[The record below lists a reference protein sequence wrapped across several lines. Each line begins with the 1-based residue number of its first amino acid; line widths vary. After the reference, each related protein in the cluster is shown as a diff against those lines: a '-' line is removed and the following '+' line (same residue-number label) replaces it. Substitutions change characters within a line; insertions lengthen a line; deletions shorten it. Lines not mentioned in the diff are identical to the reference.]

1 MSFIA
6 IHYVYITSWVFLASL
21 ILYLPGG
28 IRYID
33 ALLLASGAATQS
45 GQNPVD
51 LNRLHT
57 NQQLTLW
64 MVAMVTN
71 VIFVNSLLV
80 LVRLS
85 WFRKRFR
92 SVVGEAKAATRRFRD
107 ATSSTVI
114 AEYRGYGT
122 MGAEGRGGPEMQ
134 KTNHASSVM
143 CDEDGD
149 DDDIEQPR
157 TSTPRPI
164 NQIAASSAGPHITF
178 DVASQQ
184 QHREQQQQRHR
195 RASDSYNSTN
205 HQKAIIS
212 SLPPLTWET
221 SIASYSDWDETQK
234 DELGGT
240 EYRALKTLFFI
251 LMGYFVIFHLLG
263 ILSLLCVI
271 LSHPQYAQIVDN
283 IGVPQTWWAI
293 FTAASA
299 FNDVGFTLTP
309 NSMVSFNKAPLLLL
323 VMTFLIVIG
332 NTGFPCMLRLIIW
345 ALAKITNRRREELD
359 FLLRHPR
366 RCFTLLFPGVDTWR
380 LLGVLLVLN
389 AVDLAIFLLLD
400 VSALP
405 HPPTHVLT
413 KLTMIKK
420 KKPPSTLNY
429 TWLMNGL
436 FQVASTRTAGFTV
449 TSLAD
454 LHPAVQIS
462 FVVMMYISAF
472 PTAIAMRKTNVYEE
486 RSLGIYDSDTES
498 TRSRSRSRY
507 GSVAQ
512 PQHPR
517 NDLGYHI
524 QKQLSFD
531 LWYIALGTFLIAVVE
546 GDRLQDNHQ
555 QEQRNGAAFSLFS
568 ILFEVVSGYGTVGL
582 SLGYAWTETSI
593 CAQFRDVS
601 KVVILAMQ
609 VRGRHRGLPYAL
621 DHAVL
626 LPWEMRSQDEDGDD
640 EDGEE
645 GNGWKGWL
653 RRRRSNLSSLL
664 SISDDGENEN
674 ERERVLP

>member
-6 IHYVYITSWVFLASL
+6 IHYIYIISWVFLASL

-57 NQQLTLW
+57 SQQLTLW

-92 SVVGEAKAATRRFRD
+92 SVVGEAKDAARRFRD
-107 ATSSTVI
+107 VTSAVV

-122 MGAEGRGGPEMQ
+122 IGTEGRGGPEMQ
-134 KTNHASSVM
+134 KANTASSVM
-143 CDEDGD
+143 CDEDEDED
-149 DDDIEQPR
+149 DDDAEQPR
-157 TSTPRPI
+157 TTTPQPI
-164 NQIAASSAGPHITF
+164 NQIAASSTGPRITF
-178 DVASQQ
+178 DAASQQ

-195 RASDSYNSTN
+195 RTSDSYNPIS
-205 HQKAIIS
+205 HQKAIS

-271 LSHPQYAQIVDN
+271 LSHPEYAQIVDN
-283 IGVPQTWWAI
+283 IGVPQTWWAV
-293 FTAASA
+293 FTAGSA

-309 NSMVSFNKAPLLLL
+309 NSMVSFNKVPLLLL

-380 LLGVLLVLN
+380 LLRVLLVLN

-400 VSALP
+400 VSITPL
-405 HPPTHVLT
+405 
-413 KLTMIKK
+413 
-420 KKPPSTLNY
+420 
-429 TWLMNGL
+429 LM
-436 FQVASTRTAGFTV
+436 S
-449 TSLAD
+449 
-454 LHPAVQIS
+454 
-462 FVVMMYISAF
+462 
-472 PTAIAMRKTNVYEE
+472 
-486 RSLGIYDSDTES
+486 
-498 TRSRSRSRY
+498 
-507 GSVAQ
+507 
-512 PQHPR
+512 
-517 NDLGYHI
+517 
-524 QKQLSFD
+524 
-531 LWYIALGTFLIAVVE
+531 
-546 GDRLQDNHQ
+546 
-555 QEQRNGAAFSLFS
+555 
-568 ILFEVVSGYGTVGL
+568 
-582 SLGYAWTETSI
+582 
-593 CAQFRDVS
+593 
-601 KVVILAMQ
+601 
-609 VRGRHRGLPYAL
+609 
-621 DHAVL
+621 
-626 LPWEMRSQDEDGDD
+626 
-640 EDGEE
+640 
-645 GNGWKGWL
+645 
-653 RRRRSNLSSLL
+653 
-664 SISDDGENEN
+664 
-674 ERERVLP
+674 